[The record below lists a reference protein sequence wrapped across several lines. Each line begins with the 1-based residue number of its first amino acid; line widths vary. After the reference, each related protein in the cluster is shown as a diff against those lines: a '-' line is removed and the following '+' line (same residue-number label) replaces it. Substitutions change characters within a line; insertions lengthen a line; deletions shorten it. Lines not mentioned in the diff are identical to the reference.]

1 MDAAAL
7 HLGAANAPLLR
18 RAARREQA
26 RLLALCLPALGLGT
40 VVLFIPI
47 GWLIWQ
53 SCIDENGAF
62 TLQYYCQIV
71 SEGAYLAI
79 IGNTFQV
86 SLLVTAICS
95 VLAYPLAYAL
105 AQAEQRTANLLLLG
119 VLAPFW
125 TSVLVRTY
133 AWIILLQR
141 HGMVNDMLLWLGIV
155 DEPVQL
161 VHNLLGTVIGMV
173 HIMLPYLVLPLYAS
187 MRAIDPSYMQ
197 AAANLGAN
205 PVRAFWQIYARLS
218 VPGFFAGLVLVFVLC
233 LGFYITPAMLGG
245 GHVIMIAQRV
255 ADSVSLY
262 PTWGPASALGVVLLV
277 LTMVVLLASWR
288 LARRRSSAA

>member
-1 MDAAAL
+1 MSEIAL
-7 HLGAANAPLLR
+7 NAPLLR
-18 RAARREQA
+18 GAARREQG
-26 RLLALCLPALGLGT
+26 RLFSLCAPALALGT

-53 SCIDENGAF
+53 SIIDENGQL
-62 TLQYYCQIV
+62 TLQYYSQIV
-71 SEGAYLAI
+71 NQGAYLAI
-79 IGNTFQV
+79 IGNTFEI
-86 SLLVTAICS
+86 SLLVTAVCAL
-95 VLAYPLAYAL
+95 LAYPLAYAL
-105 AQAEQRTANLLLLG
+105 AQAPQRTANILLLG

-141 HGMVNDMLLWLGIV
+141 HGLVNEMLVGLGIIH
-155 DEPVQL
+155 EPVQL
-161 VHNLLGTVIGMV
+161 VNNFPGTVIGMV

-218 VPGFFAGLVLVFVLC
+218 LPGFFAGLILVFVLC

-245 GHVIMIAQRV
+245 GRVIMIAQRV

-277 LTMVVLLASWR
+277 LTLLVLGGGWR
-288 LARRRSSAA
+288 VARRRRATVA

>member
-1 MDAAAL
+1 MSGVAL
-7 HLGAANAPLLR
+7 NAPLLR
-18 RAARREQA
+18 RDARREQE
-26 RLLALCLPALGLGT
+26 RLFTLCAPALTLGT
-40 VVLFIPI
+40 LVLFIPI

-53 SCIDENGAF
+53 SIIDGNGAL
-62 TLQYYCQIV
+62 TLQYYRQIV
-71 SEGAYLAI
+71 SGGAYLAI
-79 IGNTFQV
+79 IGNTFEI
-86 SLLVTAICS
+86 SLLVTAICA
-95 VLAYPLAYAL
+95 VIAYPLSYAL
-105 AQAEQRTANLLLLG
+105 AQATPRMANILLLG

-141 HGMVNDMLLWLGIV
+141 HGLVNEMLVGLGII

-161 VHNLLGTVIGMV
+161 VNNFLGTVIGMV

-218 VPGFFAGLVLVFVLC
+218 LPGFFAGLVLVFVLC

-262 PTWGPASALGVVLLV
+262 PTWGPASSLGVVLLV
-277 LTMVVLLASWR
+277 LTLLVLAGGWR
-288 LARRRSSAA
+288 LARRRVAA

>member
-1 MDAAAL
+1 MSEIAL
-7 HLGAANAPLLR
+7 NAPLLR
-18 RAARREQA
+18 GAARREQE
-26 RLLALCLPALGLGT
+26 RLFSLCAPALALGT

-53 SCIDENGAF
+53 SIIDENGQL
-62 TLQYYCQIV
+62 TLQYYSQIV
-71 SEGAYLAI
+71 NQGAYLAI
-79 IGNTFQV
+79 IGNTFEI
-86 SLLVTAICS
+86 SLLVTAVCAL
-95 VLAYPLAYAL
+95 LAYPLAYAL
-105 AQAEQRTANLLLLG
+105 AQAPQRTANILLLG

-141 HGMVNDMLLWLGIV
+141 HGLVNEMLVGLGII

-161 VHNLLGTVIGMV
+161 VNNFPGTVIGMV

-218 VPGFFAGLVLVFVLC
+218 LPGFFAGLILVFVLC

-245 GHVIMIAQRV
+245 GRVIMIAQRV

-277 LTMVVLLASWR
+277 LTLLVLGGGWR
-288 LARRRSSAA
+288 VARRRRATVA

>member
-1 MDAAAL
+1 MSGGVLNHAS
-7 HLGAANAPLLR
+7 LR
-18 RAARREQA
+18 RDARSEQG
-26 RLLALCLPALGLGT
+26 RLLALCAPALALGT
-40 VVLFIPI
+40 LILFIPI

-53 SCIDENGAF
+53 SVIDENGSL
-62 TLQYYCQIV
+62 TLQYYGQIIHQ
-71 SEGAYLAI
+71 GAYLAI
-79 IGNTFQV
+79 IGNTFEI
-86 SLLVTAICS
+86 SLLVTAICA
-95 VLAYPLAYAL
+95 VLAYPLSYAL
-105 AQAEQRTANLLLLG
+105 AQAPPRVANILLLG

-125 TSVLVRTY
+125 TSVIVRTY

-141 HGMVNDMLLWLGIV
+141 HGLVNDILVGLGIIH
-155 DEPVQL
+155 EPVQL
-161 VHNLLGTVIGMV
+161 VNNFLGTVIGMV

-218 VPGFFAGLVLVFVLC
+218 LSGFFAGLVLVFVLC

-245 GHVIMIAQRV
+245 GRVVMIAQRV

-262 PTWGPASALGVVLLV
+262 PTWGPASALGVVLLALTLLV
-277 LTMVVLLASWR
+277 LGGSWR
-288 LARRRSSAA
+288 FVRRRPTVAT

>member
-1 MDAAAL
+1 MS
-7 HLGAANAPLLR
+7 GAARNASSLR
-18 RAARREQA
+18 RDARREQG
-26 RLLALCLPALGLGT
+26 RLLVLCGPALALGT
-40 VVLFIPI
+40 LVLFIPI

-53 SCIDENGAF
+53 SLIDENGAP
-62 TLQYYCQIV
+62 TLQYYGQIINQ
-71 SEGAYLAI
+71 GAYLAI
-79 IGNTFQV
+79 IGNTFEI
-86 SLLVTAICS
+86 SLLVTAICA
-95 VLAYPLAYAL
+95 VLAYPLSYAL
-105 AQAEQRTANLLLLG
+105 AQATPRVANILLLG

-141 HGMVNDMLLWLGIV
+141 HGLVNDILVGLGIIG
-155 DEPVQL
+155 EPVQL
-161 VHNLLGTVIGMV
+161 VNNFLGTVIGMV

-218 VPGFFAGLVLVFVLC
+218 LSGFFAGLILVFVLC

-245 GHVIMIAQRV
+245 GRVVMIAQRV

-262 PTWGPASALGVVLLV
+262 PTWGPASALGVVLLALTLLV
-277 LTMVVLLASWR
+277 LGGSWR
-288 LARRRSSAA
+288 FVRRRHTVAA